1 MNDLLPDGF
10 VEVFRQAW
18 QDKYERVLATGLL
31 GDDERVVAAKFAL
44 VLAAAEF
51 MPLSSYYTKLLK
63 KVRQW
68 V

>member
-1 MNDLLPDGF
+1 MTDQLPDGF
-10 VEVFRQAW
+10 VMIFRQAW

-44 VLAAAEF
+44 LLAAEEF
-51 MPLSSYYTKLLK
+51 LPRSSYYKMLFK
-63 KVRQW
+63 RVKRW